1 MFLGRSTE
9 ILKVLGIFTKHLFPV
24 GRSYMEVFLERD
36 GGRKVILFCVWLLR
50 LGLGAV
56 PPIFWAGPRCL
67 GVSVKI
73 LKVMGI
79 RTGKPKCLDECA
91 AAC

>member
-1 MFLGRSTE
+1 
-9 ILKVLGIFTKHLFPV
+9 
-24 GRSYMEVFLERD
+24 MEVFLERD

-79 RTGKPKCLDECA
+79 RTGKPKCLGGLVCRGPTFA
-91 AAC
+91 AKAWVRDSVKTEHERW

>member
-1 MFLGRSTE
+1 
-9 ILKVLGIFTKHLFPV
+9 
-24 GRSYMEVFLERD
+24 MEVFLERD

-79 RTGKPKCLDECA
+79 RTGKPKCLEYGYSANVGCA
-91 AAC
+91 G